1 MFFTMARDINNPSTP
16 RKRPPHTHTK
26 RMTRKHPLGGIF
38 HTTRMAKK
46 RLPWAQ
52 KTKEKK
58 SLEGKKETGQ
68 RIPTKVKTL
77 W

>member
-1 MFFTMARDINNPSTP
+1 M
-16 RKRPPHTHTK
+16 K
-26 RMTRKHPLGGIF
+26 
-38 HTTRMAKK
+38 KK
-46 RLPWAQ
+46 RLPWAE

-58 SLEGKKETGQ
+58 SLEGKKEAGQ